1 VTGEAQLG
9 GALEGF
15 LVQVDTEGGEG
26 GKNLRELEEVSM
38 VVSPSQVHVGTK
50 MKETSDTDT
59 MLRAEGAGKMMCL

>member
-15 LVQVDTEGGEG
+15 PVQVDTEGGEG
-26 GKNLRELEEVSM
+26 GKNLRELEEVS
-38 VVSPSQVHVGTK
+38 PSQVHVGTK
-50 MKETSDTDT
+50 MKETSDTNT